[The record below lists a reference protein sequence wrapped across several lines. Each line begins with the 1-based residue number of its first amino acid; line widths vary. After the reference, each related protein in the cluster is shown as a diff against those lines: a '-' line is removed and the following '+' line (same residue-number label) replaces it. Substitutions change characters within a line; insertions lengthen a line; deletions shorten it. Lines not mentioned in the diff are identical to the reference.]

1 MGTQYHEGGERMY
14 RIGIDLGGTNIA
26 AGLVDDGMRILD
38 VVSVKT
44 NAPRPV
50 EDLLEDMAELV
61 SRLTER
67 NGLTPDYIASVGV
80 GVPCTANPDNG
91 HLEDADNLGYA
102 DTPFLTLL
110 QAKLPVPV
118 YFENDANAAAWGE
131 YLTGGYAEDSFL
143 MVTIGTGIGGG
154 IILGGKL
161 WHGINGA
168 AAEFGHMTLSLDG
181 VPCNCGRRG
190 CFEALASA
198 TALIRQAREAMSA
211 NPESLLWQLCGGDTG
226 RIEAKTVFD
235 GAAAGDPTALGL
247 LDRYTTFLA
256 EGIANLINIFQPA
269 ILCIGGGV
277 SRAGDALLLP
287 LREKTAQRIYSRNS
301 RRNTHICLAK
311 LDNNAGILGAALLG
325 AGKRSVT

>member
-1 MGTQYHEGGERMY
+1 
-14 RIGIDLGGTNIA
+14 
-26 AGLVDDGMRILD
+26 MRILD

-61 SRLTER
+61 SQLTER

-131 YLTGGYAEDSFL
+131 YLTGGYDGDSFL

-154 IILGGKL
+154 IILGGSS
-161 WHGINGA
+161 GTASTG
-168 AAEFGHMTLSLDG
+168 
-181 VPCNCGRRG
+181 PRR
-190 CFEALASA
+190 S
-198 TALIRQAREAMSA
+198 S
-211 NPESLLWQLCGGDTG
+211 DT
-226 RIEAKTVFD
+226 
-235 GAAAGDPTALGL
+235 
-247 LDRYTTFLA
+247 
-256 EGIANLINIFQPA
+256 
-269 ILCIGGGV
+269 
-277 SRAGDALLLP
+277 
-287 LREKTAQRIYSRNS
+287 
-301 RRNTHICLAK
+301 
-311 LDNNAGILGAALLG
+311 
-325 AGKRSVT
+325 